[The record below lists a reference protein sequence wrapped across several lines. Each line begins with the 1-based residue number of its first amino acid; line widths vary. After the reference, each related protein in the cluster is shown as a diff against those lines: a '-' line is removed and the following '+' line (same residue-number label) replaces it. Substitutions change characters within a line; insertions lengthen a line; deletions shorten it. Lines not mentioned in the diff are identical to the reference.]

1 MRFQEKKNFLFFLN
15 HPLSIFNPSHFS
27 KVFLPLIRLVADGKI
42 STLVAMVDT
51 NKSLTFTIS
60 NATGSYEVKCDP
72 GFDGGLTQHFN
83 LEVKNVAY

>member
-1 MRFQEKKNFLFFLN
+1 MSLKF
-15 HPLSIFNPSHFS
+15 
-27 KVFLPLIRLVADGKI
+27 FLPLIRLVADGKI
-42 STLVAMVDT
+42 STLVAIFFAMVDT

-60 NATGSYEVKCDP
+60 NATGSYEVKCEP